1 MNNNVDVKKIM
12 LGIDRVPTL
21 FSDSTFK
28 DVIDKMNE
36 FKLGIVCIINDNYKL
51 IGILTDGDIRRRLI
65 KSQKPISALFLDEAK
80 KYCIREPQTIKPEMK
95 LVDAVKLM
103 GEKQIWD
110 LPVTENNNK
119 LIGLLHLHT
128 AISKILN

>member
-1 MNNNVDVKKIM
+1 MNNDIDIKRIM
-12 LGIDRVPTL
+12 LSIDSVPTL
-21 FSDSTFK
+21 LSDATFK

-51 IGILTDGDIRRRLI
+51 IGVLTDGDIRRRLI

-80 KYCIREPQTIKPEMK
+80 KYCIRDPQTVKPEMK

-110 LPVTENNNK
+110 LPVTDINNK

-128 AISKILN
+128 AISKILT

>member
-1 MNNNVDVKKIM
+1 MNNSFDIKSVM
-12 LGIDRVPTL
+12 LDKDKTPIL
-21 FSDSTFK
+21 LSNANFK

-36 FKLGIVCIINDNYKL
+36 FKLGIVCIINDNSKL

-80 KYCIREPQTIKPEMK
+80 KYCVKDPQTIKPKMK

-103 GEKQIWD
+103 GKKQIWD
-110 LPVTENNNK
+110 LPVTDSNNK
-119 LIGLLHLHT
+119 LIGLLHLHA
-128 AISKILN
+128 AISKLLK

>member
-1 MNNNVDVKKIM
+1 MNNNFDIKNVM
-12 LGIDRVPTL
+12 LDIDKSPIL
-21 FSDSTFK
+21 LSDAIFK

-36 FKLGIVCIINDNYKL
+36 FKLGIVCIINDNSKL

-65 KSQKPISALFLDEAK
+65 KSQNPISALFLDEAQ
-80 KYCIREPQTIKPEMK
+80 KYCVKDPQTVTPEMK

-110 LPVTENNNK
+110 LPVTDSNNK

>member
-1 MNNNVDVKKIM
+1 MNNNFDIKSVM
-12 LGIDRVPTL
+12 LDKDKTPIL
-21 FSDSTFK
+21 LSNANFK

-36 FKLGIVCIINDNYKL
+36 FKLGIVCIINDNSKL

-80 KYCIREPQTIKPEMK
+80 KYCVKDPQTIKSEMK

-103 GEKQIWD
+103 GKKQIWD
-110 LPVTENNNK
+110 LPVTDSNNK
-119 LIGLLHLHT
+119 LIGLLHLHA
-128 AISKILN
+128 AISKLLK

>member
-1 MNNNVDVKKIM
+1 M
-12 LGIDRVPTL
+12 LDKDKTPIL
-21 FSDSTFK
+21 LSNANFK

-36 FKLGIVCIINDNYKL
+36 FKLGIVCIINDNSKL

-80 KYCIREPQTIKPEMK
+80 KYCVKDPQTIKSEMK

-103 GEKQIWD
+103 GKKQIWD
-110 LPVTENNNK
+110 LPVTDSNNK
-119 LIGLLHLHT
+119 LIGLLHLHA
-128 AISKILN
+128 AISKLLK

>member
-1 MNNNVDVKKIM
+1 MNNNFDIKSVM
-12 LGIDRVPTL
+12 LDIDKTPIL
-21 FSDSTFK
+21 LSDAIFK

-80 KYCIREPQTIKPEMK
+80 KYCVRNPQTVKPEMK

-103 GEKQIWD
+103 GEKKIWD
-110 LPVTENNNK
+110 LPVTDNNNK
-119 LIGLLHLHT
+119 LTGLLHLHA

>member
-1 MNNNVDVKKIM
+1 MNNNFDIKSVM
-12 LGIDRVPTL
+12 LNINKTPIL
-21 FSDSTFK
+21 LSDAIFK

-36 FKLGIVCIINDNYKL
+36 FKLGIVCIINDNSKL

-80 KYCIREPQTIKPEMK
+80 KYCVKDPQIVKPEMK

-110 LPVTENNNK
+110 LPVTDSNNK